1 MLVFFWLSNVFS
13 LYQVDF
19 QAIHY
24 KRNNVYTSCIF
35 TLAFHLYLVH
45 PILWK
50 RSDASMKKQ
59 KLSESAYQG
68 IKKLI
73 KEQVFKPG
81 DPLPENVLS
90 ATLNMSRTPIREAL
104 HKLEDEQVVVI
115 RPRLGAF
122 VASVDFAQLCSL
134 YETREA
140 VEGMMANI
148 CCKPH
153 ISIKP
158 FIEMREELKQI
169 MTIENF
175 QERETAMHA
184 FGAKFIRA
192 LREHC
197 ENPMLAK
204 YSSSITTL
212 VENFSKVT
220 HSIPL
225 FPDESAPER
234 MEILDAI
241 IAKDAKKAEEKARA
255 HAQLCFVRIMSSA
268 TQRNGY

>member
-1 MLVFFWLSNVFS
+1 
-13 LYQVDF
+13 
-19 QAIHY
+19 
-24 KRNNVYTSCIF
+24 
-35 TLAFHLYLVH
+35 
-45 PILWK
+45 
-50 RSDASMKKQ
+50 MKQK
-59 KLSESAYQG
+59 KLSESAYQE

-90 ATLNMSRTPIREAL
+90 ATLSMSRTPIREAL
-104 HKLEDEQVVVI
+104 HKLEDEQVVII

-148 CCKPH
+148 CCKAH
-153 ISIKP
+153 INTQP
-158 FIEMREELKQI
+158 FIQMRDELKQI
-169 MTIENF
+169 MTIKNAK
-175 QERETAMHA
+175 EREIAMHA
-184 FGAKFIRA
+184 FGAKFIKT
-192 LREHC
+192 LREYC

-204 YSSSITTL
+204 YSSSISAL
-212 VENFSKVT
+212 IENFSKVT

-234 MEILDAI
+234 MEILEAI

-255 HAQLCFVRIMSSA
+255 HAQLCLVRIMNSA
-268 TQRNGY
+268 TQRN